1 MPSDPLPALRA
12 MLPRVAGNVNATAT
26 IADAIAEIERL
37 RADRDAADLSA
48 KQSEESMTA
57 RIAELEAEN
66 ARLVAAASDLSVG
79 VPSQVVRIA
88 PLPTPDEAFVAT
100 PPTPPEQ

>member
-1 MPSDPLPALRA
+1 MTDPLPALRA
-12 MLPRVAGNVNATAT
+12 MLPRVAGNIDASGALTA
-26 IADAIAEIERL
+26 AIEEIERL
-37 RADRDAADLSA
+37 RDDRAAADLSA